1 MYIYIYILITYNE
14 YTEPRSWK
22 HNKVQFYTIFPVI
35 LKYIQELGIVM
46 CYCDSRT
53 LETVSELFQ
62 VYGQSELRYET
73 MLLHSIDQTIKQL
86 FPK

>member
-1 MYIYIYILITYNE
+1 M
-14 YTEPRSWK
+14 
-22 HNKVQFYTIFPVI
+22 QFHTIFLVI
-35 LKYIQELGIVM
+35 LKYIQELGTVV

-53 LETVSELFQ
+53 LETEAELFQ

-73 MLLHSIDQTIKQL
+73 MLLHLIDQTIKQV